1 MSNTA
6 DLLKQLRETFRRR
19 LPQKS
24 RSKRR
29 ALLIE
34 ALERREV
41 FAAPTI
47 SILSPVDNAG
57 SPESDNAPQVN
68 TDLSITFNQNI
79 EKGTGNILI
88 KKSSGDATAFSIDV
102 SSSRVTVSGS
112 QLKIDPP
119 GDLLALTKY
128 YVLIPNTA
136 VKNASNE
143 FFAGIQSKPVNDSD
157 IWDFTTKVA
166 TEINPPSVASFSP
179 LDNATNVSSA
189 SNLVITFTGNIVK
202 GTGNISIRRNSDNS
216 TVQSIDV
223 NSDAVTLLDNVV
235 TINPP
240 ADLAGSTGYYIQ
252 IPNTAFMSSAG
263 NSYVGI
269 NDTTTWNFVTK
280 ATPTLTI
287 TSGNRDYNG
296 SVYVATA
303 SMSGNGTTTPP
314 ISFVYYSDAAGSN
327 VISAPKNAGTYYV
340 KASTTEDSTNNAALS
355 AIAQFVITPKGLS
368 ITPPSIASKVYNG
381 SNAAGTLTTGTLT
394 GFVNNETV
402 TATAVASAYS
412 SANVGSYSSTISYTL
427 ANGANGG
434 LASNYSLAN
443 GSATGQITAKT
454 LSITAPSIASRAYD
468 GTTAAGTLTIG
479 TLTGFVGTETV
490 TATAVASAYSS
501 ANVGSYSSTISYTL
515 ANGANGGLASNYSLA
530 NGSATGQITAKT
542 LSITAPSIASR
553 AYDGTT
559 AAGTLTIGTLTGF
572 VGTETVTATAVA
584 SAYSLANVGSYSST
598 ISYTLANGANGG
610 LASNYSL
617 ANGSATGQIT
627 AKTLTISAISKSKYT
642 GQADPTLTYTQL
654 GLVPGD
660 AITGDLTRDAGETVG
675 VYAIRQGTLTAGSNY
690 TISYNGANLTIN
702 ALIASIAINGAD
714 SFSNANQ
721 RSMVT
726 SLVVTFNIPVA
737 VAANT
742 FTIRN
747 IGLYTVSDTVLSSN
761 QILVTPDATNRVY
774 TIRFGTGTSVDSR
787 QGTGTRSNSL
797 ADGNYRLDVDLTKV
811 TSEGTALTGS
821 SVFGARAADNFYRM
835 YGDSNGDGRV
845 DGTDLAAIRGIL
857 LYGQPYNAA
866 FDWDGD
872 GTVRS
877 GVDTTNFSSRQNR
890 RRRVDY

>member
-490 TATAVASAYSS
+490 TATAVASAYS
-501 ANVGSYSSTISYTL
+501 
-515 ANGANGGLASNYSLA
+515 
-530 NGSATGQITAKT
+530 
-542 LSITAPSIASR
+542 
-553 AYDGTT
+553 
-559 AAGTLTIGTLTGF
+559 
-572 VGTETVTATAVA
+572 
-584 SAYSLANVGSYSST
+584 LANVGSYSST